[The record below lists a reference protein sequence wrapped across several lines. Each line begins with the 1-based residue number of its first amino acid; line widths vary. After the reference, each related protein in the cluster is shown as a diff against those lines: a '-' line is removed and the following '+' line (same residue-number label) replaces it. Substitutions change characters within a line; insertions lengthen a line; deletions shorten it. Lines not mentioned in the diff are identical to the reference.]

1 MSDSSSPVV
10 ETHSRSLAKA
20 VSWRVFAFLIT
31 TAVAWM
37 LSENI
42 AVALSIGFS
51 DSLIKIGAYYL
62 HERAWL
68 GVRFGRKPND
78 ASTPPGE

>member
-1 MSDSSSPVV
+1 MPDSSNSAM
-10 ETHSRSLAKA
+10 ESHSRSLAKA
-20 VSWRVFAFLIT
+20 MSWRLVAFVIT
-31 TAVAWM
+31 VTVAFF
-37 LSENI
+37 LSDNV

-68 GVRFGRKPND
+68 SVRFGRKRED
-78 ASTPPGE
+78 VAS